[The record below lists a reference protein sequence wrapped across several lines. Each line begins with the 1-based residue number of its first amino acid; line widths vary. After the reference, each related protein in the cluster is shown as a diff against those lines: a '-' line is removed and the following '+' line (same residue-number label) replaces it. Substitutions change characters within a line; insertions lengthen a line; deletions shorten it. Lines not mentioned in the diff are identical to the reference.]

1 MYIYMY
7 YTSMYLILYTSIPTI
22 AVTSLE
28 SWWIWGIIPDTLQ
41 DGAPVRWL
49 SCFDTFYSKRV

>member
-1 MYIYMY
+1 MY